1 MLKYS
6 GCVSFSPKVLQMR
19 RNYRK
24 QKKIKKLQTLQIY
37 ASHSKK

>member
-6 GCVSFSPKVLQMR
+6 GCVSFSPKVMQMR
-19 RNYRK
+19 RNSHK
-24 QKKIKKLQTLQIY
+24 QKEIKRLQTLRIY